1 LIRVPFANGGWVV
14 TSNGK
19 TKGSLVVLAAAALAS
34 SVTLAPANALAPT
47 LAALPA
53 EAAGVGNDALIRVAH
68 YDAVRRQDAVH
79 RQYVIR
85 PLKKPRYLPPNP
97 CRSKSN
103 MKRC

>member
-1 LIRVPFANGGWVV
+1 V

-19 TKGSLVVLAAAALAS
+19 TKGSLVALAAAALAS
-34 SVTLAPANALAPT
+34 SVMLAPANALAANLT
-47 LAALPA
+47 ALPA
-53 EAAGVGNDALIRVAH
+53 EAAGVSNDVLIRVAQYH
-68 YDAVRRQDAVH
+68 AVR

-97 CRSKSN
+97 CRTKSN